1 MRVIIRITLFS
12 FLLQPNSTYGQ
23 GSNVVNHHIVKENE
37 TAYRISLN
45 NQVPLDSLRIW
56 NNLDSNTTIEIGQI
70 LIISQPNLSAILHDT
85 LVTYTPLFSELTTN
99 NPKLSLKK
107 KLSNLFKQSNHVLKV
122 FVFINLSFILSLIF
136 LFGL

>member
-23 GSNVVNHHIVKENE
+23 ESNEVNHHKIKENE
-37 TAYRISLN
+37 AAYKISLN
-45 NQVPLDSLRIW
+45 NQALLDSLRIW
-56 NNLDSNTTIEIGQI
+56 NNLDSNTTVEIGQI
-70 LIISQPNLSAILHDT
+70 LIISQPNQSTVLHDT
-85 LVTYTPLFSELTTN
+85 LVTYTPLFSEPTTN

>member
-1 MRVIIRITLFS
+1 MIWIMIPS
-12 FLLQPNSTYGQ
+12 FLLHPNSTYGQ
-23 GSNVVNHHIVKENE
+23 ESNVVNHHKIKENE